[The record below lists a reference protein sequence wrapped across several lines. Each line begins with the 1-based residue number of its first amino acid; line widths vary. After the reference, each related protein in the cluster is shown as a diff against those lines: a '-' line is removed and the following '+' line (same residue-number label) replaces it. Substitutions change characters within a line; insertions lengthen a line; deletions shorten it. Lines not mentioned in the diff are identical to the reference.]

1 MILSLYDLLKLILLV
16 LWVAHSSACLFYY
29 IGSYENSQKQ
39 DSWIKFYGID
49 TKSPWSQYI
58 TSLYWAV
65 ITMITVGYGDMV
77 PRTDLEREVVVLLT
91 LVSCGMFAYTVNQ
104 IGSIFDEIRTR
115 DKIYKNKMNSIS
127 NYL

>member
-1 MILSLYDLLKLILLV
+1 
-16 LWVAHSSACLFYY
+16 
-29 IGSYENSQKQ
+29 
-39 DSWIKFYGID
+39 
-49 TKSPWSQYI
+49 
-58 TSLYWAV
+58 
-65 ITMITVGYGDMV
+65 MITVGYGDMV
-77 PRTDLEREVVVLLT
+77 PRTDLEREVVILLT